1 MQNLIHY
8 IINVTLNLH
17 ALRLPSRVDVDL
29 YYCITLAIG
38 RGTVRLYSN
47 NSTSSSLTAGI
58 VQIYYG
64 NSAGTNTWGNIC
76 EDDSFGH
83 NEADVICNQLG
94 YNGASTYGKAGS
106 TTR

>member
-1 MQNLIHY
+1 MKDISLYHY
-8 IINVTLNLH
+8 YI
-17 ALRLPSRVDVDL
+17 
-29 YYCITLAIG
+29 CITLAIG

-58 VQIYYG
+58 VQIYYYG
-64 NSAGTNTWGNIC
+64 NSTGTNKWGNIC

-106 TTR
+106 TTM